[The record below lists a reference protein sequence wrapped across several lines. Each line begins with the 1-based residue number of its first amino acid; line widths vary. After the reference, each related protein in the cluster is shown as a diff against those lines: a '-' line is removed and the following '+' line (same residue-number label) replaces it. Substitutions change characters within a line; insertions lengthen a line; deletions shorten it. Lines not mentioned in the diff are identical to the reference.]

1 MPGPAGDSPDLMVT
15 RIAASAHSPAS
26 GTSFTLSVT
35 VRNDGDG
42 DAPSTTLRFYRSADP
57 TITTSGTE
65 VGTSAVAPLAAS
77 ASSEHSISL
86 TAPTVPGT
94 YWYGACVKAVAEE
107 TDTADNCSA
116 SVQVTVTAPPA
127 TSTPPPAT
135 STPPPAETAPAETAP
150 AETAP
155 AETAPGP
162 AGDSPDLMVT
172 RIAASAHSP
181 ASGTSFTLSV
191 TVRNDGD
198 GDAPSTTLRF
208 YRSADPT
215 ITTSG
220 TEVGTSAVAPLAA
233 SASSEHSISLTA
245 PTVPGTY
252 WYGACV
258 KAVAEETD
266 TADNC
271 SASVQVTVRT
281 PIPDLVTRR
290 AIIDYGNLAS
300 GAKFTISMNVENH
313 GDAATPATTMRFYL
327 STDETITASDAAVS
341 RIIAVSPLPA
351 RVYGEGAVW
360 GSAELTVPATSGT
373 YWYGAC
379 VVPVPGEI
387 NTANNCRV
395 AKEVTVPGPAGD
407 SPDLMVTR
415 IAASAH
421 SPASGTSFTLSVTVR
436 NDGDGDAPSTTL
448 RFYRSADPTITT
460 SGTEVGTSAVAP
472 LAASASSEHSISL
485 TAPTVPGTYWY
496 GACVK
501 AVAEET
507 DTADNA
513 RHRCR

>member
-1 MPGPAGDSPDLMVT
+1 
-15 RIAASAHSPAS
+15 
-26 GTSFTLSVT
+26 
-35 VRNDGDG
+35 
-42 DAPSTTLRFYRSADP
+42 
-57 TITTSGTE
+57 
-65 VGTSAVAPLAAS
+65 
-77 ASSEHSISL
+77 
-86 TAPTVPGT
+86 
-94 YWYGACVKAVAEE
+94 
-107 TDTADNCSA
+107 
-116 SVQVTVTAPPA
+116 
-127 TSTPPPAT
+127 
-135 STPPPAETAPAETAP
+135 
-150 AETAP
+150 
-155 AETAPGP
+155 
-162 AGDSPDLMVT
+162 MVT

-281 PIPDLVTRR
+281 PIPDLVTKR

-395 AKEVTVPGPAGD
+395 AKEVTVPNA
-407 SPDLMVTR
+407 PD
-415 IAASAH
+415 
-421 SPASGTSFTLSVTVR
+421 
-436 NDGDGDAPSTTL
+436 
-448 RFYRSADPTITT
+448 
-460 SGTEVGTSAVAP
+460 
-472 LAASASSEHSISL
+472 
-485 TAPTVPGTYWY
+485 
-496 GACVK
+496 
-501 AVAEET
+501 
-507 DTADNA
+507 
-513 RHRCR
+513 